1 MATAAEVEFWKD
13 MCRKESARNNKLRSE
28 WNEAIRQ
35 QLAADDARKTAE
47 AVANGL
53 EWEVEEF
60 ASENAKLRELVADAW
75 CYINHPADAT
85 WTHKKRKEV
94 RDSIADR
101 MRELE
106 IEMES

>member
-47 AVANGL
+47 AVASGL
-53 EWEVEEF
+53 EWEVEELS
-60 ASENAKLRELVADAW
+60 SENAKLRELV
-75 CYINHPADAT
+75 
-85 WTHKKRKEV
+85 
-94 RDSIADR
+94 RDMVDYGEGAGNGMAEFFANR
-101 MRELE
+101 MRELGVGVDE
-106 IEMES
+106 